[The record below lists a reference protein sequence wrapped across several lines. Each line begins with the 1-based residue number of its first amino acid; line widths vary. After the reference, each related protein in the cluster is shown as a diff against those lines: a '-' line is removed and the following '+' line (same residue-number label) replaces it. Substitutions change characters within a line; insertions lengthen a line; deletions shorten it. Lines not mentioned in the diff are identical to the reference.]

1 MKKFTSKILLALLIA
16 SMFVLVITSKVSF
29 AHTPDPDIVAKA
41 QIFGP
46 DITGELK
53 LEQGENGIVQVSLVL
68 RGDPTV
74 LTPGLHGIHIH
85 EKSICEEDA
94 QPRFNTA
101 GGHFDPG
108 PFGNSTPVQDNHPY
122 HLGDLPNIEIDER
135 GEGRLETVTS
145 RITLSQSPVSIF
157 DQDGSAIIVHQ
168 NQDEMVAEGTAAQ
181 AGGGRLA
188 CGVIE
193 QI

>member
-1 MKKFTSKILLALLIA
+1 MKKFTSKILLALLVG
-16 SMFVLVITSKVSF
+16 SMFVFVITSKVSF
-29 AHTPDPDIVAKA
+29 AQTPIVAKA
-41 QIFGP
+41 QIFGS
-46 DITGELK
+46 DITGELR
-53 LEQGENGIVQVSLVL
+53 LSEEENGIVLVSLSL

-74 LTPGLHGIHIH
+74 LTPGLHGVHIH

-94 QPRFNTA
+94 QPRFSTA

-108 PFGNSTPVQDNHPY
+108 PYGNSTPVQDNHPY

-135 GEGRLETVTS
+135 GEGRLETVTTRVS
-145 RITLSQSPVSIF
+145 LYENPVSIF

-168 NQDEMVAEGTAAQ
+168 NKDEMVAEGTAAQ
-181 AGGGRLA
+181 SGGGRLA

>member
-1 MKKFTSKILLALLIA
+1 MKKFTSKMLLAVLVA

-29 AHTPDPDIVAKA
+29 AHTPDIVAKA
-41 QIFGP
+41 QIFGS

-53 LEQGENGIVQVSLVL
+53 LEQGENGIVQVSLAL

-74 LTPGLHGIHIH
+74 LTPGLHGVHIH

-94 QPRFNTA
+94 QPRFSTA

-157 DQDGSAIIVHQ
+157 DEDGSAIIVHQ
-168 NQDEMVAEGTAAQ
+168 NKDEMVAEGTAAQ
-181 AGGGRLA
+181 SGGGRLA

>member
-1 MKKFTSKILLALLIA
+1 MKKFTSKILLALLVA

-41 QIFGP
+41 QIFGS

-53 LEQGENGIVQVSLVL
+53 LEQGENGIVQVSLAL

-74 LTPGLHGIHIH
+74 LTPGLHGVHIH
-85 EKSICEEDA
+85 EKSICESDA
-94 QPRFNTA
+94 QPQFSTA

-122 HLGDLPNIEIDER
+122 HLGDLPNIEIDAR

-145 RITLSQSPVSIF
+145 RITLSHSPVSIF
-157 DQDGSAIIVHQ
+157 DDNGSAIIVHQ

>member
-1 MKKFTSKILLALLIA
+1 MKKFTSKILLAVLVA
-16 SMFVLVITSKVSF
+16 SMFVLVITSKVSL
-29 AHTPDPDIVAKA
+29 AHTPDIVAKA

-53 LEQGENGIVQVSLVL
+53 LEQGENGIVQVSVAL

-74 LTPGLHGIHIH
+74 LTPGLHGVHIH

-94 QPRFNTA
+94 QPRFSTA

-145 RITLSQSPVSIF
+145 RITLSQSPVGIF
-157 DQDGSAIIVHQ
+157 DEDGSAIIVHQ
-168 NQDEMVAEGTAAQ
+168 NKDEMVAEGTAAQ
-181 AGGGRLA
+181 SGGGRLA